1 MKINY
6 IQTLIKE
13 YDISSAN
20 ISILAEANVISDEMY
35 DTLRSTY
42 KIARNKTIGKL
53 MITHP
58 EIKDIIYNGIKKYM
72 LEFIKSNKIKRSNI
86 LEIATDA
93 IFVMNPPEADLETMF
108 DDHIIF
114 KDKGTY
120 FSMLEFD
127 AGDGLKSKIKI
138 YGMASD
144 VKVRGGKVDTEH
156 AAYKLLCQMINCKR
170 NGKPKDMYS
179 ILKKFTK
186 IMNNKEEK
194 QLINTCS
201 NEWLLNVIT
210 EFCNV
215 II

>member
-20 ISILAEANVISDEMY
+20 ISILAEAGVISEDMF
-35 DTLRSTY
+35 DMLSSTY

-58 EIKDIIYNGIKKYM
+58 EIKDTIYNGIKKYM
-72 LEFIKSNKIKRSNI
+72 LEFIKSNNIKRSNI
-86 LEIATDA
+86 IEIATDA
-93 IFVMNPPEADLETMF
+93 IFMINPPENAEIMF

-120 FSMLEFD
+120 FSMLEFE
-127 AGDGLKSKIKI
+127 AGENLKSKIKI
-138 YGMASD
+138 YSMSSD
-144 VKVRGGKVDTEH
+144 IKVRGGKENKEH
-156 AAYKLLCQMINCKR
+156 DAYKMICQIMNCKR
-170 NGKPKDMYS
+170 NGKSKDMYS
-179 ILKKFTK
+179 VLKKLSK
-186 IMNNKEEK
+186 ICNDES
-194 QLINTCS
+194 QPQFINTCT
-201 NEWLLNVIT
+201 NKWLLEVIT
-210 EFCNV
+210 EFVNL